1 MPGPVGPPAR
11 LVLAAGRERA
21 GRAGRGR
28 CLFTSGRGAPQPLPS
43 QLPEVCLLV
52 SVPAAP
58 WIPATSSPAAGR
70 GTWAE
75 CGEDP
80 AAPEGAGGATPSEAS
95 RGRPRDG
102 LALRHQHPAH
112 RRPPV
117 NRRLGAEAGGRP
129 GTAAVLQTGAHGGA
143 VLAIY
148 SGRSRRASW
157 RRRLPREA
165 QRRSGRREEEVCPE
179 HSGPD

>member
-1 MPGPVGPPAR
+1 MPGPAGPPAR
-11 LVLAAGRERA
+11 LVLAAGRGRA

-28 CLFTSGRGAPQPLPS
+28 CLFTSGRGAPQPLPA
-43 QLPEVCLLV
+43 QLPEVRLPV

-80 AAPEGAGGATPSEAS
+80 AAPEGCGGATPSEAS
-95 RGRPRDG
+95 RGRPPDG
-102 LALRHQHPAH
+102 LALRHHHPAH
-112 RRPPV
+112 RRAPV

-129 GTAAVLQTGAHGGA
+129 GNRGSPTDGGA
-143 VLAIY
+143 R
-148 SGRSRRASW
+148 GRGAGD
-157 RRRLPREA
+157 LPRKVPA
-165 QRRSGRREEEVCPE
+165 CFLEERTATPRPRGDVGGEKRKFAL
-179 HSGPD
+179 